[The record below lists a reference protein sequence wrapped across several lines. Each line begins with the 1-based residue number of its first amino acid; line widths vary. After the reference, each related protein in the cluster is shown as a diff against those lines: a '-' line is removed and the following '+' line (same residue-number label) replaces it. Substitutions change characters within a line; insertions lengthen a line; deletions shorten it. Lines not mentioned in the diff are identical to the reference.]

1 MIYRSLQTQ
10 IEQKLGDG
18 KAIILYGSRQ
28 VGKTTLIQAISKNSN
43 REVVFYNGDEPDDRQ
58 ELTNVSST
66 QLRNL
71 IGENK
76 LFIID
81 EAQRITN
88 IGITLK
94 LIVDQLKDIQV
105 IATGSSAFELANEIN
120 EPLTGR
126 KWEFQVFPL
135 SMQEMAS
142 HTSQREEKRLLNHR
156 LIYGYYPEI
165 VTHPA
170 EEEELL
176 KVLANSLLYK
186 DILSLD
192 NINKPVALEKLVQA
206 LAFQIGS
213 EVSISELAKLAN
225 IDFHTVERYLDL
237 LKKAFIIFELTSLSR
252 NLRNEIKKNK
262 KIYFFDNGIRN
273 AIIRQFKSIEL
284 RNDVGA
290 LWENYLLSERMKRN
304 QHQKLDCNRYF
315 WRTHA
320 QQEID
325 YIEEYNGNISA
336 FEFKFNPKKQSKM
349 PTSFQKAYQPIL
361 FKTINSENYLDF
373 VL

>member
-1 MIYRSLQTQ
+1 MINRSLQTQ

-18 KAIILYGSRQ
+18 KAIIMYGSRQ
-28 VGKTTLIQAISKNSN
+28 VGKTTLIQAIAKSSN
-43 REVVFYNGDEPDDRQ
+43 REVVYYNGDEPDDRQ
-58 ELTNVSST
+58 ELTNASST

-81 EAQRITN
+81 EAQRISN

-126 KWEFQVFPL
+126 KWEFQVFPI
-135 SMQEMAS
+135 STNEMAK
-142 HTSQREEKRLLNHR
+142 HTSQKEEKRLLNHR

-165 VTHPA
+165 VTHPG

-176 KVLANSLLYK
+176 KILSNSLLYK

-237 LKKAFIIFELTSLSR
+237 LKKAFIIFELTALSR

-273 AIIRQFKSIEL
+273 AVIRQFKSIDL

-304 QHQKLDCNRYF
+304 QQQKLDCNRYF

-349 PTSFQKAYQPIL
+349 PASFQNAYHPIL
-361 FKTINSENYLDF
+361 FKTINSDNYIDF
-373 VL
+373 TF